1 MDIFKKGFLHEI
13 FHSEHEDSIY
23 PEGLKPFSSKIK
35 RGPTGC
41 TAFDHENQQKIT
53 IHQLSK
59 AVQPVGPR
67 VELLE
72 NCIFRLRDVCPDEL
86 QQESWWRRHFHF
98 QKISIK
104 L

>member
-13 FHSEHEDSIY
+13 FHLEHEDSIY

-67 VELLE
+67 IELLE
-72 NCIFRLRDVCPDEL
+72 NHIFRLRDICSDEL
-86 QQESWWRRHFHF
+86 VQETWWRRHFHF
-98 QKISIK
+98 QICP
-104 L
+104 